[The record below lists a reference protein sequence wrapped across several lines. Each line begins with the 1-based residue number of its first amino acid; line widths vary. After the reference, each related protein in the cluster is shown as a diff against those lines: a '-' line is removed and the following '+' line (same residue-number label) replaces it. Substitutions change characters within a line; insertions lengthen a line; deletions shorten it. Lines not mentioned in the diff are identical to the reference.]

1 MIEISCLDSP
11 TSLARTTPS
20 VRPALRVGV
29 VQHRWHADAAV
40 LQAELDEGIGRAAR
54 LGATVVFLPEL
65 TLSRY
70 PADTRPEN
78 DTTRPGAVRPRP
90 SDIAEDLLTGPTFR
104 FAAESARRHGV
115 AVHASLYQQAP
126 NPDGSDDGLG
136 LNTAVLVSSEGELL
150 ARTHKLHI
158 PVTAGYYED
167 KFFRQGP
174 AAADAYEVHAP
185 AQLGGARLGM
195 PTCWDEWFPEV
206 ARLYSLGGAEILVYP
221 TAIGSEPDHPEFDTQ
236 PLWQQVI
243 VGNGIANGLFMIA
256 PNRWG
261 SEGTLNF
268 YGSSFISDPY
278 GRVLVQAPRDASA
291 VLVADLDLDQRRDWL
306 TLFPFL
312 STRRPDTYGRLTEP
326 VRRDQPLGGEEPGIS
341 TGSING
347 HAGSINGHAGS
358 ITGYAGSITS
368 HAGSINRQQVT
379 A

>member
-1 MIEISCLDSP
+1 MIEISCLDAP
-11 TSLARTTPS
+11 ASLARTSPS
-20 VRPALRVGV
+20 SRKALRVGV
-29 VQHRWHADAAV
+29 VQHRWQADSAAV
-40 LQAELDEGIGRAAR
+40 EAELNEGISRAAA
-54 LGATVVFLPEL
+54 LGASVVFLPEL

-70 PADTRPEN
+70 PADTLPHN
-78 DTTRPGAVRPRP
+78 DPAEGTTRSRP

-104 FAAESARRHGV
+104 FAADAARRHGV
-115 AVHASLYQQAP
+115 SVHASLYQRAED
-126 NPDGSDDGLG
+126 PDGQDDGLG
-136 LNTAVLVSSEGELL
+136 LNTAILVSPEGELL

-185 AQLGGARLGM
+185 AELGGARLGM

-221 TAIGSEPDHPEFDTQ
+221 TAIGSEPDHPHFDTQ

-243 VGNGIANGLFMIA
+243 VGNGIANGLFMVA

-278 GRVLVQAPRDASA
+278 GRILAQAPRDASA
-291 VLVADLDLDQRRDWL
+291 VLVADLDLDQRKDWL

-312 STRRPDTYGRLTEP
+312 ATRRPDTYSRLTEP
-326 VRRDQPLGGEEPGIS
+326 VRPNESIGGERGFAEVCS
-341 TGSING
+341 
-347 HAGSINGHAGS
+347 
-358 ITGYAGSITS
+358 
-368 HAGSINRQQVT
+368 
-379 A
+379 

>member
-1 MIEISCLDSP
+1 
-11 TSLARTTPS
+11 
-20 VRPALRVGV
+20 
-29 VQHRWHADAAV
+29 
-40 LQAELDEGIGRAAR
+40 
-54 LGATVVFLPEL
+54 
-65 TLSRY
+65 
-70 PADTRPEN
+70 
-78 DTTRPGAVRPRP
+78 
-90 SDIAEDLLTGPTFR
+90 LTGPTFR
-104 FAAESARRHGV
+104 FAAEAARRHGV
-115 AVHASLYQQAP
+115 CVHASLYQQAQ

-136 LNTAVLVSSEGELL
+136 LNTAILVSPQGELL

-167 KFFRQGP
+167 KFFRPGP
-174 AAADAYEVHAP
+174 AAADAYKVHAP
-185 AQLGGARLGM
+185 AELGGARLGM

-221 TAIGSEPDHPEFDTQ
+221 TAIGSEPDHPDFDTQ

-278 GRVLVQAPRDASA
+278 GRILAQAPRDASA

-312 STRRPDTYGRLTEP
+312 ATRRPDTYSRLTDP
-326 VRRDQPLGGEEPGIS
+326 VRPEAPLGGEAAAYQG
-341 TGSING
+341 
-347 HAGSINGHAGS
+347 
-358 ITGYAGSITS
+358 
-368 HAGSINRQQVT
+368 VT